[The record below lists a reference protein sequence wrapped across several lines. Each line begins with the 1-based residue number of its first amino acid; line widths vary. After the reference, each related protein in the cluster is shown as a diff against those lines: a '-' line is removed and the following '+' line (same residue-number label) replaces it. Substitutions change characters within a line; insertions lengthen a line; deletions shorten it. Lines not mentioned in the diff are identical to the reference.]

1 MKSNQYENKITAL
14 YCRLSQ
20 EDELKGDSNSIQ
32 NQRAILEKYAKDNGF
47 ENIEVFVDATVIIGL
62 KQNPTNGRRF
72 SPIFY
77 IIGHFVG
84 QNTGCHYKPRRKTEY
99 GTG

>member
-1 MKSNQYENKITAL
+1 MQSDNFGITAI
-14 YCRLSQ
+14 YCRLSRDDGK
-20 EDELKGDSNSIQ
+20 ESESNSIG
-32 NQRAILEKYAKDNGF
+32 NQKKLLSQKAKDLKLTNTKF
-47 ENIEVFVDATVIIGL
+47 YVDATVIIGL